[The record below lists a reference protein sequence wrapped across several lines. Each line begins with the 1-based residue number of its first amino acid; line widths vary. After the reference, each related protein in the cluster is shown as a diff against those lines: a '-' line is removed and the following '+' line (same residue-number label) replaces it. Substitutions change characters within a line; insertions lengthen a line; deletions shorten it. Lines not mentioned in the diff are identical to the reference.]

1 MLSYLSRIID
11 PTIAILA
18 TSVVVCVLLLFYV
31 YKRAVNERGRR
42 KTSERALEHATS
54 LVDLSAALSRATTP
68 DEVARAAVT
77 ELLHVFGATAGAVV
91 IRPDRDADAQVVHAA
106 GYDASLVAAGQRI
119 PANARTPLNDAM
131 QRHELI
137 VIESPT
143 ARAADFPNLSP
154 WDFLARY
161 DAAAVIPLITANRIL
176 GVLALSVQ
184 HERTFTSDERTL
196 LLTAGR

>member
-1 MLSYLSRIID
+1 MLSYLYRITD
-11 PTIAILA
+11 PTIAVLVA
-18 TSVVVCVLLLFYV
+18 SVVLSVFLLLYL
-31 YKRAVNERGRR
+31 YKRGVRERRR
-42 KTSERALEHATS
+42 RGECERDLEHATS

-91 IRPDRDADAQVVHAA
+91 IRPEPDADAQVVHAA

-137 VIESPT
+137 VI
-143 ARAADFPNLSP
+143 
-154 WDFLARY
+154 
-161 DAAAVIPLITANRIL
+161 
-176 GVLALSVQ
+176 
-184 HERTFTSDERTL
+184 
-196 LLTAGR
+196 